1 MLAYLDTSNT
11 PQPWSGQPIAD
22 GSGNPV
28 YYPLDVENKWTADQL
43 TAAGLYPVTLF
54 VPPAGQV
61 ITGNATYTLNGTAR
75 TAGATVTQTFATQA
89 GGSATTLF
97 PQATDDSHAAGLTP
111 PVPVG
116 GLYCNGSQVMQ
127 RQS

>member
-1 MLAYLDTSNT
+1 MLAYLDASNN
-11 PQPWSGQPIAD
+11 PQPWSGQPITD

-43 TAAGLYPVTLF
+43 VAAGLYPVTLF

-61 ITGNATYTLNGTAR
+61 ITGAATYTLNGTAR
-75 TAGATVTQTFATQA
+75 TAGATVTQVFATQA
-89 GGSATTLF
+89 AQAIGLF
-97 PQATDDSHAAGLTP
+97 PQASDDSAAAGLTP

-116 GLYCNGSQVMQ
+116 GIYCNGSQMMQ